1 MNAQAV
7 EEKGALFHMA
17 VKRIVQINCP
27 EGRAQRDVACLKC
40 NLPLKHHGVR
50 FEVLEYDDL
59 YDVYALH
66 AVQSREFNPNASVS
80 TRLMVLHVSGQAFT
94 KFKEFV

>member
-1 MNAQAV
+1 MV
-7 EEKGALFHMA
+7 PDMA
-17 VKRIVQINCP
+17 VKRIVQINCDKVKAEP
-27 EGRAQRDVACLKC
+27 DAICEKC
-40 NLPLKHHGVR
+40 QLPLDHHGIR

-66 AVQSREFNPNASVS
+66 AVARDGFNPNVS
-80 TRLMVLHVSGQAFT
+80 LNTRMLVLHISGKAFG

>member
-1 MNAQAV
+1 MNAQVV

-27 EGRAQRDVACLKC
+27 EGRGQRDVACLKC
-40 NLPLKHHGVR
+40 NLPLHHHGVR
-50 FEVLEYDDL
+50 FEILEYDDL

-66 AVQSREFNPNASVS
+66 PVQKQPDDPNLSVS
-80 TRLMVLHVSGQAFT
+80 TRLMVLHVSGKAFE
-94 KFKEFV
+94 KFREYV